1 MTNRK
6 HIKLVHE
13 GEYVAEVEVTMTDV
27 DMPWGPYLSLA
38 DAERLDAVRK
48 ALRDGDLKTAG
59 AFGRVYRLVPVSA
72 A

>member
-1 MTNRK
+1 MTDRK

-13 GEYVAEVEVTMTDV
+13 GEYAAVVEVSLTDAEKS
-27 DMPWGPYLSLA
+27 WGPYLSLA
-38 DAERLDAVRK
+38 DVERLDAVRK

-59 AFGRVYRLVPVSA
+59 TFGRVYRLVPVSA